1 MNTAKRANKAIMDGK
16 NLSDYD
22 LPDSVKKKI
31 AARHYT
37 ADEINDKLK
46 KYLNSKK

>member
-1 MNTAKRANKAIMDGK
+1 MNTARRANKAMMDGK
-16 NLSDYD
+16 KLSDYD
-22 LPDSVKKKI
+22 LPDSVKRKI

-37 ADEINDKLK
+37 ADEINDRFK